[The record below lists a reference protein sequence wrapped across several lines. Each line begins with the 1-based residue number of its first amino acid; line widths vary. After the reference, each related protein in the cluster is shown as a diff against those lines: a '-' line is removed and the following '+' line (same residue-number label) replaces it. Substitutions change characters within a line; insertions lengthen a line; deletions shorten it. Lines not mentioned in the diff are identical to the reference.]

1 MDIIERL
8 QEIIRYEQLNV
19 SSFARKIGVGDQTI
33 RGIVVQ
39 KRNKPGYEILAKTI
53 QTFAWLNA
61 EWLMT
66 GNGEMVRK
74 ELPDANASSP
84 SLKELVD
91 YLREKDLKIEKL
103 IEEKTELKLKF
114 EMEKEK
120 SRRSEK
126 NLAMPPNR
134 MNL

>member
-53 QTFAWLNA
+53 QAFTWLNA

-74 ELPDANASSP
+74 ELPDTNASSP
-84 SLKELVD
+84 SLKELVN

-120 SRRSEK
+120 SRRNEK
-126 NLAMPPNR
+126 NIAMPY
-134 MNL
+134 

>member
-53 QTFAWLNA
+53 QTFDWLNA

-74 ELPDANASSP
+74 ELPDANHNSP
-84 SLKELVD
+84 SLKELVN

-103 IEEKTELKLKF
+103 IEEKTELKIKF

-120 SRRSEK
+120 SKRSEK
-126 NLAMPPNR
+126 NIPLPPNR